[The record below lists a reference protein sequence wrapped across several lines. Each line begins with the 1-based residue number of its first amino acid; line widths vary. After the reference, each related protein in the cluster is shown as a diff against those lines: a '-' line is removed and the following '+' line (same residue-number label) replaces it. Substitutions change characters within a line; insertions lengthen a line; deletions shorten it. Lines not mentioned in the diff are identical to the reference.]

1 MSLVRALAAAAAAGL
16 VIGCST
22 PSGPEPA
29 PLPALEKERGVQAT
43 WTANVGPADRFV
55 FVPAIHE
62 GTIFA
67 AARSGTVARFVAAN
81 GRVLWSVP
89 SLERL
94 SAGVATDGRIAVVAN
109 EEGEV
114 VALDAETGA
123 ERWRARVSS
132 EVLAAPAIGAGLVVV
147 RTIDNRL
154 FAFGAEDGKRR
165 WAYQRAPS
173 SLIIRAPAGVA
184 IDGDTAYAGFAG
196 GKLAA
201 LALSN
206 GGLRWEA
213 TVSLPKGATELER
226 VSDVVGDPVVQG
238 REVCAA
244 SYQGRVACFE
254 TANGRLVWAREAS
267 SLTGVLLDARYAF
280 VSDEKGAVQ
289 AFDRSTGRSVWKQDK
304 LAHRQLSAARP
315 AGEVVAVG
323 DLEGYVHLLER
334 ETGAFVGRYAT
345 RGGAVRAAPVAV
357 PGGLI
362 VQSADG
368 SLHVLAL

>member
-1 MSLVRALAAAAAAGL
+1 MSLVRAFAAAAAAAL
-16 VIGCST
+16 VNGCST

-29 PLPALEKERGVQAT
+29 PLPALDKELGVQAT
-43 WTANVGPADRFV
+43 WTANVGTAERFV
-55 FVPAIHE
+55 FMPAIHE

-67 AARSGTVARFVAAN
+67 AGRSGTVTRFVSAN
-81 GRVLWSVP
+81 GRVLWSVQ

-109 EEGEV
+109 EEGEIM
-114 VALDAETGA
+114 ALDAETGA

-132 EVLAAPAIGAGLVVV
+132 EVLAPPAIGAGLVVV

-154 FAFGAEDGKRR
+154 FAFGADDGKRR
-165 WAYQRAPS
+165 WAYQRASS
-173 SLIIRAPAGVA
+173 SLIIRAPAGVV
-184 IDGDTAYAGFAG
+184 IEGDTAYAGFAG

-226 VSDVVGDPVVQG
+226 VSDVVGDPAVQG

-254 TANGRLVWAREAS
+254 LASGRLVWARDVS

-304 LAHRQLSAARP
+304 LAHRQVSAARP

-368 SLHVLAL
+368 SLHVLGL